1 VEDRLDILPPE
12 QMLLVLGH
20 MDLLGP
26 LVLPVMVMGPVLAAV
41 VPMEQGGLA
50 AMKIQKQPG
59 LLLLQTPEE
68 VVVVV
73 VEMELE
79 ILLGVLVVLASV
91 LWFHYR
97 EPSRGRFKRLGEYIR

>member
-1 VEDRLDILPPE
+1 VEDRLDILLAE
-12 QMLLVLGH
+12 QMLLVQVH

-26 LVLPVMVMGPVLAAV
+26 LVLPVMVMELVLVEV

-59 LLLLQTPEE
+59 LLLLQTPEV

-73 VEMELE
+73 VEMGQEVLPEELE
-79 ILLGVLVVLASV
+79 DLGFA
-91 LWFHYR
+91 
-97 EPSRGRFKRLGEYIR
+97 